1 MAIKL
6 RRGNYAD
13 LNTSRLVE
21 GEPVISLD
29 KISSYGRLENYV
41 AIAVAPSQVVRLAT
55 YDAIAQ
61 IESSVDMATE
71 AAENAQTSE
80 QNANDYSVLSESWAK
95 GGTDTRSGEDT
106 NNSKY
111 YSDQAQGYEQST
123 ENYYHL
129 IETAMGGTI
138 SMPTFSINTSTGNVE
153 AEDVG
158 RFIFDI
164 DTTTGN
170 LTWALTA

>member
-13 LNTSRLVE
+13 LNLSRLVA

-29 KISSYGRLENYV
+29 KIQSYGRQENYV

-61 IESSVDMATE
+61 IENSVDLAE
-71 AAENAQTSE
+71 EYAENAHTSE
-80 QNANDYSVLSESWAK
+80 VNSDASATLSQSWAI
-95 GGTDTRSGEDT
+95 GGTDTRLGEDT
-106 NNSKY
+106 NNSMY
-111 YSDQAQGYEQST
+111 YCNQSSENAQST

-138 SMPTFSINTSTGNVE
+138 SMPTFSINLDTGNVE
-153 AEDVG
+153 ADDVG

-164 DTTTGN
+164 DTNTGN